1 MEQRRLDSATRA
13 MLLKYDEDGNGIFSK
28 EEVSKIV
35 IDLHR
40 TMQQNVKLDNENK
53 LFRKCVWGML
63 FFSIVLLSSLFALSF
78 AAAKLAQQTMVDSNG
93 VMLVNNG
100 GHTVVATDSSASR
113 FELNSTIVS
122 DDQSAYCIGED
133 FADMLKG
140 KVLNGNSV
148 LLQFNGD
155 QSSRSAVEKIEAGG
169 MTLDTTANKLCF
181 SLTNSVTN
189 SSKLCIQES
198 ETCME
203 AHRRKLGKD
212 DDDDFQLVPIILRL
226 YLGIAWE

>member
-100 GHTVVATDSSASR
+100 G
-113 FELNSTIVS
+113 
-122 DDQSAYCIGED
+122 
-133 FADMLKG
+133 
-140 KVLNGNSV
+140 
-148 LLQFNGD
+148 
-155 QSSRSAVEKIEAGG
+155 
-169 MTLDTTANKLCF
+169 
-181 SLTNSVTN
+181 
-189 SSKLCIQES
+189 IQ
-198 ETCME
+198 
-203 AHRRKLGKD
+203 
-212 DDDDFQLVPIILRL
+212 
-226 YLGIAWE
+226 